1 MKESLSLLGP
11 AGQLVLSAIIYI
23 YILIYIWIGVME
35 LYHGFAASEV
45 HAYVT
50 LRETNTRMC
59 TQTLGL
65 GGGEALCCAA
75 LPDVGHTD
83 TAPHCAWLSMAQPM
97 STGKLAATSPSSW
110 ATHHQTQP
118 CSDSAR
124 AVWEPMGILIPI
136 LHRAEL

>member
-1 MKESLSLLGP
+1 
-11 AGQLVLSAIIYI
+11 
-23 YILIYIWIGVME
+23 ME

-65 GGGEALCCAA
+65 GVGEALCCAA

-83 TAPHCAWLSMAQPM
+83 TAPHCAWLSTAQPM
-97 STGKLAATSPSSW
+97 STAQGSWPPHHPTAGQPIIRHSLAVTLLALFGSQWESRFPFCTVLSSE
-110 ATHHQTQP
+110 AKRCQ
-118 CSDSAR
+118 R
-124 AVWEPMGILIPI
+124 L
-136 LHRAEL
+136 R